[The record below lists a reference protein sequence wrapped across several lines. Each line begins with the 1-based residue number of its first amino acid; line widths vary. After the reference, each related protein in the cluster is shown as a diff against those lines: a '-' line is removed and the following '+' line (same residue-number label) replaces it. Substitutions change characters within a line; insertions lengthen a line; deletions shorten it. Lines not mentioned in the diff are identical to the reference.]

1 MGFIPQKIPQNG
13 WGLPINE
20 QAHGKKREAT
30 GDIIK
35 IYTCTD
41 IIKHVVLA
49 QIQYVGCSLRIMW
62 LKQ

>member
-1 MGFIPQKIPQNG
+1 MGFIPQNG
-13 WGLPINE
+13 WGLPGLPINE

-41 IIKHVVLA
+41 TIKHVVNHLD
-49 QIQYVGCSLRIMW
+49 MDE
-62 LKQ
+62 